1 MGALLIATHFVLGYT
16 LNTYNLPI
24 IRGVLQKR
32 ERRKLRK
39 IGVVMDSTGYLPD
52 DILEQFQIRV
62 IPLNVNI
69 GDEVFFET
77 ELSNVIFFEKLSHIA
92 GLSTTSQPSVG
103 AFLEI
108 YESLFSEG
116 VEDIVS
122 IHISSAISGTFHSAQ
137 MAKDLASNSNIHLF
151 DSRSSALGLG
161 VLAWAAAEW
170 ADQGMSALQIM
181 EQLQILKPQ
190 TELYFIVNTLE
201 NLRKGG
207 RIGGAAALVG
217 TILQIKPILYFN
229 SDAQIDVFDKVRSRS
244 RAWQRV
250 LEELNR
256 ALSSGKRYRICV
268 MHVNIPEEGKILLN
282 ELKARF
288 PEHEVRLFEAGAVIA
303 THIGPGAFGLT
314 FHPWPIL

>member
-1 MGALLIATHFVLGYT
+1 M
-16 LNTYNLPI
+16 
-24 IRGVLQKR
+24 
-32 ERRKLRK
+32 RK
-39 IGVVMDSTGYLPD
+39 IGIVMDSTGYLSK

-62 IPLNVNI
+62 IPLNVNV
-69 GDEVFFET
+69 GEEVFFET
-77 ELSNVIFFEKLSHIA
+77 ELTNVVYFDKLSHIT

-103 AFLEI
+103 AFLQT
-108 YESLFSEG
+108 YESMFSEG

-137 MAKDLASNSNIHLF
+137 MAKDLVSNPNIHLF

-170 ADQGMSALQIM
+170 AEQGLSAKQIM
-181 EQLQILKPQ
+181 EQLQTLKQQ

-217 TILQIKPILYFN
+217 TLLQIKPILYFN
-229 SDAQIDVFDKVRSRS
+229 SNAQIDVFDKVRSRS

-256 ALSSGKRYRICV
+256 ALSTGKPYRICV
-268 MHVNIPEEGKILLN
+268 MHVNIPEEGEILLN
-282 ELKARF
+282 ELKVRF

-303 THIGPGAFGLT
+303 THVGQGAFGLV
-314 FHPWPIL
+314 FHPWPCL

>member
-1 MGALLIATHFVLGYT
+1 M
-16 LNTYNLPI
+16 
-24 IRGVLQKR
+24 
-32 ERRKLRK
+32 RK
-39 IGVVMDSTGYLPD
+39 IGIVMDSTGYLPN

-62 IPLNVNI
+62 VPLNVNI
-69 GDEVFFET
+69 GDEMFFET
-77 ELSNVIFFEKLSHIA
+77 ELSNVIFFEKLSHIS

-103 AFLEI
+103 AFLET

-116 VEDIVS
+116 IEDIVS

-137 MAKDLASNSNIHLF
+137 MAKDLASSPNIHIF

-170 ADQGMSALQIM
+170 ADQGLSALRIM
-181 EQLQILKPQ
+181 AQLHNLQQQ

-217 TILQIKPILYFN
+217 TLLQIKPILYFN
-229 SDAQIDVFDKVRSRS
+229 QHAQIDVFDKVRSRS

-250 LEELNR
+250 LDELKR

-268 MHVNIPEEGKILLN
+268 MHVNIPEEGETLLN
-282 ELKARF
+282 ELKVRF

-303 THIGPGAFGLT
+303 THVGPGAFGLT
-314 FHPWPIL
+314 FHPWPFL

>member
-1 MGALLIATHFVLGYT
+1 MKKVGI
-16 LNTYNLPI
+16 
-24 IRGVLQKR
+24 
-32 ERRKLRK
+32 
-39 IGVVMDSTGYLPD
+39 VMDSTGYLQK

-62 IPLNVNI
+62 IPLNVNV
-69 GDEVFFET
+69 GDEMFFET
-77 ELSNVIFFEKLSHIA
+77 ELTNVVYFERLSHIT

-103 AFLEI
+103 AFLET

-137 MAKDLASNSNIHLF
+137 MAKDLASNPNIHLF
-151 DSRSSALGLG
+151 DSMSSALGLG

-170 ADQGMSALQIM
+170 AEQGMSAIQIM
-181 EQLQILKPQ
+181 VQLQSLKQQ

-217 TILQIKPILYFN
+217 TLLQIKPILYFN
-229 SDAQIDVFDKVRSRS
+229 PKGQIDVFDKVRSRA

-256 ALSSGKRYRICV
+256 ALSSGKRYRICI
-268 MHVNIPEEGKILLN
+268 MHVNIPEDGKILLN
-282 ELKARF
+282 ELRVRF

-303 THIGPGAFGLT
+303 THVGQGAFGLT

>member
-1 MGALLIATHFVLGYT
+1 
-16 LNTYNLPI
+16 
-24 IRGVLQKR
+24 
-32 ERRKLRK
+32 LRK
-39 IGVVMDSTGYLPD
+39 IGIVMDSTGYLPN

-62 IPLNVNI
+62 VPLSVNI
-69 GDEVFFET
+69 GDEMFFET
-77 ELSNVIFFEKLSHIA
+77 ELSNVIFFEKLSRIS

-103 AFLEI
+103 AFLET

-116 VEDIVS
+116 IEDIVS

-137 MAKDLASNSNIHLF
+137 MAKDLASSPNIHLF

-170 ADQGMSALQIM
+170 ADQGLSALRIM
-181 EQLQILKPQ
+181 AQLHNLQQQ

-217 TILQIKPILYFN
+217 ALLQIKPILYFN
-229 SDAQIDVFDKVRSRS
+229 QHAEIDVFDKVRSHS
-244 RAWQRV
+244 RALQRV
-250 LEELNR
+250 LDELNR

-268 MHVNIPEEGKILLN
+268 MHVNVPEEGETLLN
-282 ELKARF
+282 ELKVRF

-303 THIGPGAFGLT
+303 THVGHGAFGLA
-314 FHPWPIL
+314 FHPWPFL

>member
-1 MGALLIATHFVLGYT
+1 M
-16 LNTYNLPI
+16 
-24 IRGVLQKR
+24 K
-32 ERRKLRK
+32 K
-39 IGVVMDSTGYLPD
+39 IGIVMDSTGYLPK

-62 IPLNVNI
+62 IPLNVNV
-69 GDEVFFET
+69 GDEMFFET
-77 ELSNVIFFEKLSHIA
+77 ELTNVVYFERLSHIT

-103 AFLEI
+103 AFLEA

-137 MAKDLASNSNIHLF
+137 MAKDLASNPNIHLF
-151 DSRSSALGLG
+151 DSMSSALGLG

-170 ADQGMSALQIM
+170 AEQGMSAIQIM
-181 EQLQILKPQ
+181 VQLQSLKQQ

-217 TILQIKPILYFN
+217 TLLQIKPILYFN
-229 SDAQIDVFDKVRSRS
+229 SKGQIDVFDKVRSRS

-256 ALSSGKRYRICV
+256 ALSSGKRYRICI
-268 MHVNIPEEGKILLN
+268 MHVNIPEDGKNLLN
-282 ELKARF
+282 ELRARF

-303 THIGPGAFGLT
+303 THVGQGAFGLT
-314 FHPWPIL
+314 FHPWPNL